1 MPRYQIRVTNAKEE
15 VEKRFPVFIRDYDV
29 AVIESSAMPTYL
41 TFYSEDLNEDEIRE
55 RLSGLEI
62 LSVKEA
68 NWFLCKVNF

>member
-15 VEKRFPVFIRDYDV
+15 VEKKLPVFIRDYNV
-29 AVIESSAMPTYL
+29 AVIESGAMPTYL

-68 NWFLCKVNF
+68 N

>member
-29 AVIESSAMPTYL
+29 AVIESKAMPTYL

-68 NWFLCKVNF
+68 NWFLEKFKN